1 MLALPHMS
9 EIPVQ
14 LIDSHAHLDGPD
26 FDEDRDAVFE
36 RARDA
41 GVVEIVVVG
50 AGGDMETVERTVALA
65 EQREGVHAT
74 VGVHPHDA
82 GKLDDA
88 WWPRLRELAA
98 RDDVVAVGETGL
110 DSYYD
115 HSEHDV
121 QRRRFREFVELA
133 RDVDKPVICHIRDA
147 HDDAKTILRETRAAE
162 LGAVIHCFTGT
173 PEDARDY
180 AAMGC
185 YVSFSG
191 IVTFKGVSAEPIR
204 QAVREVPLDRVLVET
219 DCPYLAPVPNRG
231 KRNEPAYVVH
241 TAEVVAREAGIEL
254 VDFAAKTV
262 ANTRRFFRLTP
273 D

>member
-1 MLALPHMS
+1 M
-9 EIPVQ
+9 Q
-14 LIDSHAHLDGPD
+14 LIDSHAHIDGPE
-26 FDEDRDAVFE
+26 FDGDRDEVLA
-36 RARDA
+36 RAAAA
-41 GVVEIVVVG
+41 GVTDIVIVG
-50 AGGDMETVERTVALA
+50 AAGDMETAERTVRIAAGAPNL
-65 EQREGVHAT
+65 HAT

-82 GKLDDA
+82 AKLEDS

-98 RDDVVAVGETGL
+98 MDEVVAVGETGL
-110 DSYYD
+110 DYYYD
-115 HSEHDV
+115 HSPHDV
-121 QRRRFREFVELA
+121 QRQRFREFVDLA
-133 RDVDKPVICHIRDA
+133 RDVGKPIVCHIRDA
-147 HDDAKTILRETRAAE
+147 HDDAKAILRDTAAAE

-191 IVTFKGVSAEPIR
+191 IITFKGKSADPIR
-204 QAVREVPLDRVLVET
+204 AAVREVPRDRILVET

-241 TAEVVAREAGIEL
+241 TAEVVAREAGMDVATLAE
-254 VDFAAKTV
+254 ATV

-273 D
+273 R